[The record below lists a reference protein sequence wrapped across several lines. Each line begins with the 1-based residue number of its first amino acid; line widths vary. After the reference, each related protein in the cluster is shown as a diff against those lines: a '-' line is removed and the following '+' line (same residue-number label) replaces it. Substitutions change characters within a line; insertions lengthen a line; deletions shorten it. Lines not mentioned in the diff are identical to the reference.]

1 MTISKAGVY
10 HLDPIVALA
19 KKLWP
24 NEKEDD
30 LAKEFYKILQDGESA
45 IFFVEESREI
55 VGFAQCQLRKEY
67 VEGTNSSPVGYLEG
81 IYLEPEYRGQGIA
94 GQLLDKCEE
103 FAKENGCT
111 EFASDIELEN
121 EASYHF
127 HDKNGFVEVNRII
140 HFTKALE

>member
-1 MTISKAGVY
+1 M
-10 HLDPIVALA
+10 
-19 KKLWP
+19 
-24 NEKEDD
+24 
-30 LAKEFYKILQDGESA
+30 
-45 IFFVEESREI
+45 FFVEESREI